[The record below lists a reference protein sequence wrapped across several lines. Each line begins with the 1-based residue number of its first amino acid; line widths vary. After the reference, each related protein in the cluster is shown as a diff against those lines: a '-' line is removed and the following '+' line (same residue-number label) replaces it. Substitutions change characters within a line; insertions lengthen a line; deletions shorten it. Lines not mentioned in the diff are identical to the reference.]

1 MIYRSPKLPLTEFI
15 DCLQCLVGRNIDI
28 VLGNFSID
36 AFERVKALKEVFSI
50 YNLKVSEPTH
60 SHGALL
66 DHAYIKKSFENDKHV
81 TSIVTNFYSSDHDVI
96 KLQIGFKDNNQ
107 RGIDFNITD

>member
-1 MIYRSPKLPLTEFI
+1 MPLTEFI
-15 DCLQCLVGRNIDI
+15 DCLRCLVGRNIDI

-96 KLQIGFKDNNQ
+96 KLQIGFKDNYQ

>member
-1 MIYRSPKLPLTEFI
+1 MIYRSPKSLLSEFI
-15 DCLQCLVGRNIDI
+15 DYLQYLVGRNIDI

-36 AFERVKALKEVFSI
+36 AFDGVRALKEVFSI
-50 YNLKVSEPTH
+50 YNLNVSEPTH
-60 SHGALL
+60 LDGALL
-66 DHAYIKKSFENDKHV
+66 GHVYIKKSFENKKHV
-81 TSIVTNFYSSDHDVI
+81 ASIVTNFYCSDHHVI